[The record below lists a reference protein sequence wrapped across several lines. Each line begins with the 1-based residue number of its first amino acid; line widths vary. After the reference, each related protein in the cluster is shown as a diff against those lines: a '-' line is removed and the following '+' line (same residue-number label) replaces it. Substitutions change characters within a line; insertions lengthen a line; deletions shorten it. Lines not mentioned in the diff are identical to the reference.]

1 MLFEKLTHVL
11 TNVKNHTNLEML
23 NKGLQNPKHRT
34 DASEE
39 QFPRLLKPPAAG
51 EIFFPL

>member
-11 TNVKNHTNLEML
+11 TTVKNHTNLEML

-34 DASEE
+34 Y
-39 QFPRLLKPPAAG
+39 
-51 EIFFPL
+51 FFAINRTR